1 MIKPILTEKS
11 LKDAKAGRYSFWV
24 PAALGK
30 HDIKKLIGETFGVH
44 VVGVR
49 TQRRVGRIRITL
61 ARKRVT
67 VKPRKKAIVSLRA
80 KEKISLFEGDKK

>member
-11 LKDAKAGRYSFWV
+11 LEEAKAGRYSFWV
-24 PAALGK
+24 PTALTK
-30 HDIKKLIGETFGVH
+30 HHIKKLISEAFGVH
-44 VVGVR
+44 VVAVR
-49 TQRRVGRIRITL
+49 TQRRAGGVKTTL

-67 VKPRKKAIVSLRA
+67 VKPRKKAIVSLKA